1 MEFTGT
7 ELIMIKSA
15 LQDKLENLKRINK
28 EMDVNLN
35 IEETKK
41 ALEKVE
47 KYLNK

>member
-7 ELIMIKSA
+7 ELIMLKSA
-15 LQDKLENLKRINK
+15 LKDKLENLKRINK

-35 IEETKK
+35 IQETKK
-41 ALEKVE
+41 ALEKVQ